1 MSLTDPATIL
11 FLVGVSLA
19 AAAFAV
25 AIGSYSLRRAR
36 GPSHV
41 LLRGFDIPRSY
52 VFRDGYLVSDHDE
65 RDAFLTDPSDR
76 IAAWGELKESLTALH
91 PEVATRMEAL
101 RQSGA
106 AFVVIGRIGSDE
118 LSISGRIA
126 GGRCYLTLA
135 TLDAGKDRRAIDA
148 AGLDALESELDLLRH
163 AMNAGD
169 TVFWVEDETGAITW
183 ANQAYFSLLS
193 KLEQEAEAMVWPIHR
208 IFEPGAD
215 APTEEGRTR
224 RMSLTLPGSDTELW
238 FELACSD
245 YRQGRLCA
253 ATPADRLV
261 AAETSL
267 RDFVQTL
274 TRTFAHLPIGLAIFD
289 KTRRLVLFNPA
300 LVSLSTL
307 SSGWLSSRPD
317 LFAFLDQLREKQ
329 RMPEP
334 KNYQAWRAGLA
345 ELEKAAQDGTYQEMW
360 TLPNGQTF
368 RVIGRPHAD
377 GAVAFLFEDISQE
390 VTLTRQFRGD
400 LDLYQSVIDADAAAL
415 AVFSRSGKLM
425 LSNAAYKAFWP
436 ERQGGIAEASAS
448 WQKACDPTP
457 IWGDIRD
464 FVSGYADRVA
474 WSETVLRRDG
484 RGLKAEIAPLKGGA
498 TLVRFTIETA
508 PLPVACQGESPEV
521 EAAG

>member
-1 MSLTDPATIL
+1 
-11 FLVGVSLA
+11 
-19 AAAFAV
+19 
-25 AIGSYSLRRAR
+25 
-36 GPSHV
+36 
-41 LLRGFDIPRSY
+41 
-52 VFRDGYLVSDHDE
+52 
-65 RDAFLTDPSDR
+65 
-76 IAAWGELKESLTALH
+76 
-91 PEVATRMEAL
+91 
-101 RQSGA
+101 
-106 AFVVIGRIGSDE
+106 
-118 LSISGRIA
+118 
-126 GGRCYLTLA
+126 
-135 TLDAGKDRRAIDA
+135 
-148 AGLDALESELDLLRH
+148 
-163 AMNAGD
+163 
-169 TVFWVEDETGAITW
+169 
-183 ANQAYFSLLS
+183 
-193 KLEQEAEAMVWPIHR
+193 
-208 IFEPGAD
+208 
-215 APTEEGRTR
+215 
-224 RMSLTLPGSDTELW
+224 
-238 FELACSD
+238 
-245 YRQGRLCA
+245 
-253 ATPADRLV
+253 
-261 AAETSL
+261 
-267 RDFVQTL
+267 
-274 TRTFAHLPIGLAIFD
+274 LPIGLAIFD

-400 LDLYQSVIDADAAAL
+400 LDLYQSVIDADSAAL

-425 LSNAAYKAFWP
+425 LSNAAYKALWP
-436 ERQGGIAEASAS
+436 ERQGSIAESSAS
-448 WQKACDPTP
+448 WQEACDPTP

-464 FVSGYADRVA
+464 FVGGYADRVA

-484 RGLKAEIAPLKGGA
+484 RGLKAEIAPLKGAA

-508 PLPVACQGESPEV
+508 PLPVACQGETPEV